1 MLTIGNGRLIMEKQE
16 ITTKVAQAVARV
28 QQVSGRPSADIG
40 ASTRPVGGVE
50 GFDSLSGVEATVMLS
65 ESLGVE
71 LPEDYNP
78 FISTDGKRAL
88 SVGEI
93 ADTLSTYIEE
103 GALAR

>member
-1 MLTIGNGRLIMEKQE
+1 MERHDIVAKVVQ
-16 ITTKVAQAVARV
+16 TVAQV
-28 QQVSGRPSADIG
+28 QEMSGRSSADIG

-65 ESLGVE
+65 ESLGVD

-78 FISTDGKRAL
+78 FISNDGKRAL

-93 ADTLSTYIEE
+93 ADNLSTLI
-103 GALAR
+103 GAEAIAR

>member
-1 MLTIGNGRLIMEKQE
+1 MDKQE
-16 ITTKVAQAVARV
+16 IVNKVVQTVAHV
-28 QQVSGRPSADIG
+28 QDVSGRSSAGIG

-65 ESLGVE
+65 ESLGVA

-78 FISTDGKRAL
+78 FISSDGKRAL

-93 ADTLSTYIEE
+93 ADTLSTYTGETAIA
-103 GALAR
+103 G